1 MRKETKVKQLRGE
14 VPSRTKKTTD
24 LPTYLKRPKYPDSF
38 TPKHKKKCKEI
49 IAYLN
54 QQGAVASVDLDLI
67 FQYCESYFAIE
78 SLQQL
83 MQEAL
88 VKKDVE
94 EAGKVSPMLSRERTA
109 NSKLAAMLGIGA
121 KSRQNIS
128 AFDKD
133 VKEDKEDPLAKLAG
147 KL

>member
-1 MRKETKVKQLRGE
+1 MRKGTKVKQLRGE
-14 VPSRTKKTTD
+14 VPSRTKKTND
-24 LPTYLKRPKYPDSF
+24 LPAYLKRPKYPASF
-38 TPKHKKKCKEI
+38 LAKHKKKCKEI
-49 IAYLN
+49 INYLN

-83 MQEAL
+83 LQEAL
-88 VKKDVE
+88 IKKDIE
-94 EAGKVSPMLSRERTA
+94 EAGKISPMLSRERTA
-109 NSKLAAMLGIGA
+109 NSKLAAMLGVGA

>member
-1 MRKETKVKQLRGE
+1 MRKETKVKQLRGD
-14 VPSRTKKTTD
+14 VPSRTKKTND
-24 LPTYLKRPKYPDSF
+24 LPAYLKRPKYPASF
-38 TPKHKKKCKEI
+38 LAKHKKKCKEI
-49 IAYLN
+49 INYLN

-88 VKKDVE
+88 VKKDIE
-94 EAGKVSPMLSRERTA
+94 EAGKISPMLSRERTA
-109 NSKLAAMLGIGA
+109 NSKLAAMLGVGA

>member
-14 VPSRTKKTTD
+14 VPSRTKKTND
-24 LPTYLKRPKYPDSF
+24 MPVYLKRPKYPASF
-38 TPKHKKKCKEI
+38 LAKHKKKCKEI
-49 IAYLN
+49 INYLN

-83 MQEAL
+83 LQEAL
-88 VKKDVE
+88 IKKDIE
-94 EAGKVSPMLSRERTA
+94 EAGKISPMLSRERTA
-109 NSKLAAMLGIGA
+109 NSKLAAMLGVGA

>member
-1 MRKETKVKQLRGE
+1 MRKETKIKQLRGE
-14 VPSRTKKTTD
+14 VPSRKAKTNS
-24 LPTYLKRPKYPDSF
+24 LPAYLKRPKYPASF
-38 TPKHKKKCKEI
+38 LPKHRKKCKEI
-49 IAYLN
+49 INYLN

-83 MQEAL
+83 LQEAL
-88 VKKDVE
+88 IQKDIE
-94 EAGKVSPMLSRERTA
+94 DAGKISAMLSRERTA
-109 NSKLAAMLGIGA
+109 NSKLASMLGIGA

>member
-14 VPSRTKKTTD
+14 VPSRTKKTND
-24 LPTYLKRPKYPDSF
+24 LPAYLKRPKYPASF
-38 TPKHKKKCKEI
+38 LAKHKKKCKEI
-49 IAYLN
+49 INYLN

-83 MQEAL
+83 LQEAL
-88 VKKDVE
+88 IKKDIE
-94 EAGKVSPMLSRERTA
+94 EAGKISPMLSRERTA
-109 NSKLAAMLGIGA
+109 NSKLAAMLGVGA